1 MALIKCPECSNEVS
15 QHAGSCPKCGYPIP
29 EYVKTLR
36 ECPKCKTIYS
46 KEERRCPTCGYNVY
60 EETLK
65 QVNEH
70 MQKEHEELVRTG
82 KIKEFPL
89 YGEMVDISN
98 TVMQELKGYWEFER
112 IEEIEKCVVK
122 ELNEA
127 IKKRIDVL
135 STEYEEKEISS
146 FENYFNFFADYFAE
160 SISNISDIILEGFAP
175 VKKLNKDLIS
185 ELYDEYEDRLMLPEL
200 HQAMYATITEIESS
214 IAQDKAIRDFKKNG
228 RGRVTAG
235 GFNLKSMIGGMA
247 LAGITNA
254 AIGGLYELGN
264 TMANDKMARSERQK
278 FINAINGK
286 EFLGGLVKATE
297 NDLRVFI
304 SVVESISDILIEEK
318 ENKFGRIIDFSKM
331 KKDILAD
338 KRKVQ
343 NGTREEKID
352 FIVNALSD
360 YPVLEDIY
368 LFSLEEIGDSNKELE
383 KIGKYVGVNNI
394 PDMKSDLLEKKTR
407 EISARTD
414 KYGDEYREAL
424 VQYSERIGIDL
435 SLQENAD
442 KITSYVDLR
451 NQEFVRRATGDVN
464 VENVEELKKAIT
476 ILQEIDL
483 LEAKEKIEEYKM
495 KIQQIE
501 KMEEIQ
507 QIINDKM
514 EKIQQIV
521 NEGDYSSITSLNEV
535 IIKVEELDG
544 AQIAENIYYDLLL
557 QKAEKVQTELKL
569 KKKGIFIT
577 DSNIRKQSQ
586 DDKKRICDIYS
597 KFNDEHE
604 KQYDKAILSLK
615 ELNGSIYDISNELD
629 QFEACK
635 EKISKIQDN
644 IFKLDKEKEKT
655 ETELSKLPAIEEL
668 SGCYNYNCLGD
679 DTKYN
684 REVDAICPEKKI
696 LQRRLLRGMVVAIST
711 SFGFLVG
718 GFALTKYMFIFA
730 VLGIIAGLCY
740 YYYYYKVWEET
751 RQIIKEY
758 EKDIVNRRAKFE
770 KILISIQDK
779 KRRLEDEKI
788 TISKQNLNPI
798 LKIKSEIN
806 YVQYEGYSFLGL
818 LQGENNYMRIHK
830 QYNIP
835 KTGEAVLYCYDND
848 LYYGVTFKKIF
859 IEGGE
864 ACFIPEFDGKSDN
877 LSNAI
882 WILLKK

>member
-1 MALIKCPECSNEVS
+1 
-15 QHAGSCPKCGYPIP
+15 
-29 EYVKTLR
+29 
-36 ECPKCKTIYS
+36 
-46 KEERRCPTCGYNVY
+46 
-60 EETLK
+60 
-65 QVNEH
+65 
-70 MQKEHEELVRTG
+70 
-82 KIKEFPL
+82 
-89 YGEMVDISN
+89 
-98 TVMQELKGYWEFER
+98 
-112 IEEIEKCVVK
+112 
-122 ELNEA
+122 
-127 IKKRIDVL
+127 
-135 STEYEEKEISS
+135 
-146 FENYFNFFADYFAE
+146 
-160 SISNISDIILEGFAP
+160 
-175 VKKLNKDLIS
+175 
-185 ELYDEYEDRLMLPEL
+185 
-200 HQAMYATITEIESS
+200 
-214 IAQDKAIRDFKKNG
+214 
-228 RGRVTAG
+228 
-235 GFNLKSMIGGMA
+235 MA

-318 ENKFGRIIDFSKM
+318 QNKFGRIIDFSKM

-424 VQYSERIGIDL
+424 VQYSQKFGIDL

-464 VENVEELKKAIT
+464 VENTEDLKKAIT

-483 LEAKEKIEEYKM
+483 LEAKEKIEEYKL
-495 KIQQIE
+495 IIEQIE
-501 KMEEIQ
+501 
-507 QIINDKM
+507 KM
-514 EKIQQIV
+514 EKIQQKVAEIQQIV
-521 NEGDYSSITSLNEV
+521 DEGDYSSIASLNE
-535 IIKVEELDG
+535 IIKKVEELDG
-544 AQIAENIYYDLLL
+544 AQIAENVYKKLIL
-557 QKAEKVQTELKL
+557 QKVEKIQTELKIE
-569 KKKGIFIT
+569 KKGIFIQEP
-577 DSNIRKQSQ
+577 NIRKQSQ

-597 KFNDEHE
+597 KFNDENE
-604 KQYDKAILSLK
+604 KQYDKAIFSLK
-615 ELNGSIYDISNELD
+615 ELNGSIYDISNEID
-629 QFEACK
+629 QFESCK

-668 SGCYNYNCLGD
+668 SGCYNLVDNKVDLM
-679 DTKYN
+679 KFN
-684 REVDAICPEKKI
+684 REVDAIYPEKKI
-696 LQRRLLRGMVVAIST
+696 LQHRLSIGMVVAAIGCCGFYIGGMFMAGMYIFDLISP
-711 SFGFLVG
+711 V
-718 GFALTKYMFIFA
+718 I
-730 VLGIIAGLCY
+730 LGIIVYAWY
-740 YYYYYKVWEET
+740 YAKQDT
-751 RQIIKEY
+751 QRKIQEY
-758 EKDIVNRRAKFE
+758 EKGIVNRRAVLT
-770 KILISIQDK
+770 KILADIQDK
-779 KRRLEDEKI
+779 KKRLEDEKI
-788 TISKQNLNPI
+788 TISKQKLNPI

-806 YVQYEGYSFLGL
+806 YVQYEGYSFLSL

-835 KTGEAVLYCYDND
+835 KTGEAVIYCYDND
-848 LYYGVTFKKIF
+848 LYQRVTYRKIF

-864 ACFIPEFDGKSDN
+864 ACFIPEFQGKSDN
-877 LSNAI
+877 LSSAI